1 MKVIFCLA
9 TLVPMVCG
17 AAGATDLCEQKT
29 QVVVES
35 KKKVMHLCEKGKLIK
50 SHWVNL
56 GQGGMGKRKQGD
68 GKTPLGIYTLS
79 KPRASSS
86 GFTYFIPVGYPTKA
100 QRAKGFT
107 GGAIGIHGPPNYIP
121 QMMVDAAFMTPWTQG
136 CIMVRTLNEIEEIR
150 AWVLKT
156 GARKIVIR

>member
-1 MKVIFCLA
+1 MKTKIGLFFVAFALSATNAKAFCDKQPL
-9 TLVPMVCG
+9 
-17 AAGATDLCEQKT
+17 
-29 QVVVES
+29 VVVES
-35 KKKVMHLCEKGKLIK
+35 QKKMMHLCENGEVQKRY
-50 SHWVNL
+50 WVNL
-56 GQGGMGKRKQGD
+56 GQGGVGKSKQGD

-156 GARKIVIR
+156 GARKIVIL